1 MSWRHPIRSLL
12 LATILGATAAGAE
25 PAPAVEPPAAGIDA
39 IAAFQQALGSTLKA
53 ALADGPIPAIDACR
67 SEAPRIAA
75 ERTAAGIAV
84 GRTSQK
90 LRNPGNAPEP
100 WMQPLLD
107 AYQRGELDGPHA
119 VALGERGT
127 GVVQPIRVQPLCT
140 TCHGATIA
148 PDLRDHL
155 RERYPDDR
163 ATGYAV
169 GDFRG
174 LFWAVV
180 PPAAD

>member
-1 MSWRHPIRSLL
+1 MPRRNPIPSLL
-12 LATILGATAAGAE
+12 LATAFLATAAGAE
-25 PAPAVEPPAAGIDA
+25 PAPAPEPPKAGVDA
-39 IAAFQQALGSTLKA
+39 IGAFQQALGSTLKA
-53 ALADGPIPAIDACR
+53 ALADGPFEAIDACR
-67 SEAPRIAA
+67 VEAPRIAA
-75 ERTAAGIAV
+75 ERAAAGIAV
-84 GRTSQK
+84 GRTSLK
-90 LRNPGNAPEP
+90 LRNPANAPEP
-100 WMQPLLD
+100 WMQPLLE
-107 AYQRGELDGPHA
+107 AYQRGELDGPQA

-127 GVVQPIRVQPLCT
+127 GVVKPIRVQPLCT

-163 ATGYAV
+163 ATGYGV

-180 PPAAD
+180 PPPE